1 MKVSI
6 LLPVSNNQRHCKET
20 IKSILDQDYKNFEL
34 LICFNGNTNAYEKN
48 IKRTFSRNKKIKFF
62 NISENNI
69 VPALN
74 KLINEAKGQY
84 CARIDADDLS
94 KKNRISSQIEYIRKN
109 KSDFLSTNCE
119 VVGNKNDVLYQHETN
134 FRKSLYTNPIVH
146 PTIMVKTSHLK
157 KYGYKRIPYAED
169 YELYLRMWL
178 DGIDFNNLEKN
189 LLDYKLNISNIK
201 NYKRSFYL
209 ILATLIISKGF
220 RTFNEVNESFFKK
233 VKIQKYFKNSYK
245 IYVNNY
251 LLSKGFKRY
260 ISIIYLFIFGNFL
273 IKKNISN
280 KLFYFYKSL
289 KVPKLSQNK
298 KVKRKIFNP
307 LVSFVIP
314 TYNSHRTIYQT
325 IKSIKLQTYKNIEII
340 VVDNSQDNLTIDL
353 INKHFSNVKIL
364 RIKKKILP
372 AEARNIGVK
381 NTSKNAHFV
390 SFCDSDDII
399 KPNKTEIQV
408 NIMLKENLNAS
419 CTNVDLLNQQTG
431 NIKKNF
437 FVIPFRFI
445 DFEILSYKNLIA
457 TSSVMISKKLF
468 NSVNGFSESKYF
480 YSFEDYFLWLKIVD
494 KVRFRFIDQNLTIY
508 RDDRKNSA
516 SSLSKHIVEQRLRL
530 FFFYL
535 LNFKLKN
542 IFKIIFGNLL
552 LVKSWTIRK
561 IFKWRRSEYFDLL

>member
-62 NISENNI
+62 KISEKNI

-119 VVGNKNDVLYQHETN
+119 VVGNKNEVLYQHETN

-189 LLDYKLNISNIK
+189 LLEYKLNISNIK

-220 RTFNEVNESFFKK
+220 RTSNEVNESFFKK
-233 VKIQKYFKNSYK
+233 VKIQKYFKKSYK
-245 IYVNNY
+245 IYVNNF

-280 KLFYFYKSL
+280 KLFYFYKNL
-289 KVPKLSQNK
+289 KIPKSSQNK
-298 KVKRKIFNP
+298 KVKRKIFNA

-325 IKSIKLQTYKNIEII
+325 IKSIKSQTYKNIEII
-340 VVDNSQDNLTIDL
+340 VVDNSQDNLTIDI
-353 INKHFSNVKIL
+353 INKHFSNVKIVK
-364 RIKKKILP
+364 IKKKILP

-419 CTNVDLLNQQTG
+419 CTNVDVLNQQTG
-431 NIKKNF
+431 NLKKNF

-457 TSSVMISKKLF
+457 TSSVMISKKIF

-535 LNFKLKN
+535 LSFKLKN
-542 IFKIIFGNLL
+542 IFKIIYGNFL
-552 LVKSWTIRK
+552 LVKSWTTRK

>member
-62 NISENNI
+62 KISEKNI

-74 KLINEAKGQY
+74 KLINKAKGQY

-220 RTFNEVNESFFKK
+220 RTSNEVNESFFKK

-353 INKHFSNVKIL
+353 INKHFSNIKIV
-364 RIKKKILP
+364 RIKKILP

-408 NIMLKENLNAS
+408 NIMLKENINAS

-437 FVIPFRFI
+437 FLIPFRFI

-468 NSVNGFSESKYF
+468 NSVNGFS
-480 YSFEDYFLWLKIVD
+480 
-494 KVRFRFIDQNLTIY
+494 
-508 RDDRKNSA
+508 
-516 SSLSKHIVEQRLRL
+516 
-530 FFFYL
+530 
-535 LNFKLKN
+535 
-542 IFKIIFGNLL
+542 
-552 LVKSWTIRK
+552 
-561 IFKWRRSEYFDLL
+561 